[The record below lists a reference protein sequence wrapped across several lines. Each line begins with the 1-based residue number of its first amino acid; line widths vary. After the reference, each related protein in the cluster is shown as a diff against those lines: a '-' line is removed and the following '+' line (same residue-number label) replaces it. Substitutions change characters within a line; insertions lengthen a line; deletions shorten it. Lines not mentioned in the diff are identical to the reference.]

1 LLPGAR
7 GPTRP
12 PRLKNKGGY
21 ATFWPMK
28 NKIMAAL
35 FLFLLSR
42 AAQAGEIRAM
52 VGPNW
57 SKYLFSS
64 EIDYL
69 NRQQKSGFGIGL
81 GWALAVNRNMKLEV
95 DALFG
100 EKGAKASLEYSPGKT
115 VPGIYKNA
123 SISFPFLFKY
133 RLSEKATPYAA
144 LGPELVIIVSHH
156 LRLPESGDNINIA
169 DNTRKVILAYT
180 VLLGYEWPV
189 GTLSLFAE
197 IRYDRW
203 LGNFWLDPR
212 ASVKSE
218 SVAIMLGGVYR
229 L

>member
-1 LLPGAR
+1 MPGTR
-7 GPTRP
+7 GPTRLL
-12 PRLKNKGGY
+12 RLKNKGDY
-21 ATFWPMK
+21 VIFCPMK

-64 EIDYL
+64 EIDYM

-81 GWALAVNRNMKLEV
+81 GWALALNRNMKLEV
-95 DALFG
+95 NALFS
-100 EKGAKASLEYSPGKT
+100 EKGAKASLEYLPGKT

-123 SISFPFLFKY
+123 SISFPVLFKY
-133 RLSEKATPYAA
+133 QLNEKATPYAA

-156 LRLPESGDNINIA
+156 LRLPESGDSINIA
-169 DNTRKVILAYT
+169 DNTRKIVLAYT
-180 VLLGYEWPV
+180 ILLGYEWPV
-189 GTLSLFAE
+189 GTWSLFAE

-203 LGNFWLDPR
+203 LGNFWLDPL